1 DPPARTALGTDIVRD
16 HERMREV
23 TCPFTGDRL
32 LAVGALRPDLT
43 ILHAQR
49 CDRHG
54 NAHLWGNLGISLEA
68 ARAAE
73 TVLLTCEELVDDAI
87 ITGDPNRTLVPGF
100 LVSAV
105 AEVPF
110 GSHPSP
116 TQGYVN
122 RDDRFYDEYHE
133 ETRARAGLL
142 AWLDRM
148 VLGTRGHAG
157 YLSRL
162 GEDRMERLRP
172 RTPPPAA
179 PIITMGDPPNIAGA
193 LMCTTLVDV
202 MSHLQRGRVDVGFLG
217 GAEVDRFGNLNT
229 TWAEDRGRRIRL
241 PGSGGA
247 ADIAALARRTV
258 VLVHHERRRFPE
270 RVRYLTSP
278 GFGTGRGWRET
289 VGLVRGGPGRV
300 ITSLGVFGF
309 DPESGE
315 MVLESLHPGVTLEE
329 LRAETG

>member
-1 DPPARTALGTDIVRD
+1 MRTSAITRRQVMVAAAAREIRDGEVVFVGMRLPLLGFALARAL
-16 HERMREV
+16 HAPR
-23 TCPFTGDRL
+23 
-32 LAVGALRPDLT
+32 AVGLFENGVIR
-43 ILHAQR
+43 
-49 CDRHG
+49 
-54 NAHLWGNLGISLEA
+54 S
-68 ARAAE
+68 
-73 TVLLTCEELVDDAI
+73 
-87 ITGDPNRTLVPGF
+87 
-100 LVSAV
+100 S
-105 AEVPF
+105 
-110 GSHPSP
+110 
-116 TQGYVN
+116 
-122 RDDRFYDEYHE
+122 
-133 ETRARAGLL
+133 
-142 AWLDRM
+142 
-148 VLGTRGHAG
+148 
-157 YLSRL
+157 
-162 GEDRMERLRP
+162 
-172 RTPPPAA
+172 PPAA

-289 VGLVRGGPGRV
+289 VGLTRGGPGRV
-300 ITSLGVFGF
+300 ITSLGTFGF

-315 MVLESLHPGVTLEE
+315 MVLESLHPGVALEE
-329 LRAETG
+329 LRAETGWPVRVAPDLRETPGPTRAELDAIRRFDPDGLWTG